1 MDKVPAGI
9 IAKNNNALVFRYGVA
24 TGRCYRDLTTDTA
37 LDSYDGEPSTKI
49 ALSSLGV
56 KASKPSAR
64 NRWRGGPVPGQSQSR
79 NDAAHDLLRPEPRP
93 VAPPAKNLKT
103 KG

>member
-64 NRWRGGPVPGQSQSR
+64 NRWPARTPFRGKAFPITTPPTICFAPSPGPS
-79 NDAAHDLLRPEPRP
+79 HLRR
-93 VAPPAKNLKT
+93 KI
-103 KG
+103 